1 MRCPSSP
8 TTGRRFLVHLRSPAT
23 FRWTLSWHSARFGGG
38 RARPVHNPRRAARR
52 RRSLLMVRVWAIVIA
67 ILCALG
73 FAAWAS
79 DFVTMQ
85 GERTVYTVDCVG
97 GSWQGDHCSGHVAA
111 GTRYR
116 FRALKPHGEV
126 IFWTVGSKE
135 PSGRFNDCQVQD
147 GTGCARCAPTRPA
160 RSPCRWRRASPSPT
174 RRRSRG
180 HTAPSRNGAGCS
192 SSAVTRRGARCR
204 RRSPTRPRRASA
216 RAGRTSP
223 PLRRARRCDAARAP
237 RSRARCRRR

>member
-1 MRCPSSP
+1 
-8 TTGRRFLVHLRSPAT
+8 
-23 FRWTLSWHSARFGGG
+23 
-38 RARPVHNPRRAARR
+38 
-52 RRSLLMVRVWAIVIA
+52 MVRVWAFVIA
-67 ILCALG
+67 TLAALG

-97 GSWQGDHCSGHVAA
+97 GSWQGDRCSGKVAA

-147 GTGCARCAPTRPA
+147 GRNWVCKMCADASRTITLQMVHGKPVADAAVATRPYRA
-160 RSPCRWRRASPSPT
+160 VSKWRWLLLQRGYTAS
-174 RRRSRG
+174 
-180 HTAPSRNGAGCS
+180 
-192 SSAVTRRGARCR
+192 
-204 RRSPTRPRRASA
+204 RPV
-216 RAGRTSP
+216 P
-223 PLRRARRCDAARAP
+223 AAIA
-237 RSRARCRRR
+237 ATTTG

>member
-1 MRCPSSP
+1 
-8 TTGRRFLVHLRSPAT
+8 
-23 FRWTLSWHSARFGGG
+23 
-38 RARPVHNPRRAARR
+38 
-52 RRSLLMVRVWAIVIA
+52 MVRVWAIVIA

-135 PSGRFNDCQVQD
+135 PSGRFSDCKVQD
-147 GTGCARCAPTRPA
+147 GRNWVCQVCAD
-160 RSPCRWRRASPSPT
+160 ASRTITLQMVQGKPV
-174 RRRSRG
+174 
-180 HTAPSRNGAGCS
+180 ADAA
-192 SSAVTRRGARCR
+192 AVTRPYRAVSKWRWLLLQRGY
-204 RRSPTRPRRASA
+204 T
-216 RAGRTSP
+216 AGRPVP
-223 PLRRARRCDAARAP
+223 PTVAHATATG
-237 RSRARCRRR
+237 